1 MSEDYDF
8 VFWIDADAAFYD
20 QERRIEDVLD
30 LEVGGLVREI
40 INSLKRHSS
49 WH

>member
-1 MSEDYDF
+1 MLKSNRCLTPSEDYDF

-30 LEVGGLVREI
+30 LEVG
-40 INSLKRHSS
+40 
-49 WH
+49 